1 MLLHKENIEKL
12 ISFLTPHLND
22 LLMDYREGLTG
33 GEADYFVKRIAEFL
47 QKKKWVTEK
56 HFFETC
62 RYLVENSIT
71 FRKLS
76 VASFKTA
83 FSKLYDK

>member
-1 MLLHKENIEKL
+1 MLLHKESINKL

-22 LLMDYREGLTG
+22 LLMDYRGNLTG
-33 GEADYFVKRIAEFL
+33 DEADYFVKRIAEFL
-47 QKKKWVTEK
+47 QRKTWVTEK

-62 RYLVENSIT
+62 RYLVENCII
-71 FRKLS
+71 FRNLS

-83 FSKLYDK
+83 FAKLYDK